1 MCIRDRRYD
10 LLMVEKGAFIV
21 VVMTDTSVVKNKI
34 IRVPGEL
41 SETQLQLL
49 SAVLN
54 SSFVGLELAE
64 MLEALEKMEA
74 HSAPGAFEMISLV
87 VDFAMEILEEQSRK
101 TVHTAGITHLDVYK
115 RQVPWR
121 RRRRQQTSYPP
132 RRCRS

>member
-1 MCIRDRRYD
+1 MKRYD

-74 HSAPGAFEMISLV
+74 HSAP
-87 VDFAMEILEEQSRK
+87 
-101 TVHTAGITHLDVYK
+101 
-115 RQVPWR
+115 
-121 RRRRQQTSYPP
+121 
-132 RRCRS
+132 RCL